1 MGLTDNGKIG
11 TICNRITSRNLLIVA
26 FVFLG
31 LLSFSLLITVIVQAR
46 KNHEINH
53 ETNNNELCLTR
64 GCISAATH
72 QLRSIDNTVLSNL
85 CTDFYTYACG
95 NWIKTHPIQSF
106 DVERTILGD
115 IIDRRNFEI
124 ERLLDAPI
132 SRTNERSWEYKLKTY
147 YTECLDDYARVPNS
161 GTYMI
166 GLIKDNAT
174 IDGWFMFDN
183 SVENAS
189 QVALLKN
196 QTLYQQ
202 MSHIHGD
209 FGALAIFGIRT
220 RFDENDTSIKRLEF
234 FPAGLTMEVNDYV
247 GTDSV
252 SMSRRA
258 ALQLY
263 IVEVVTLLA
272 MEAGINDTNLSDR
285 AFTVANDVFTVEE
298 FLAESLQRN
307 PTSNVPRTTT
317 LQEISAQFSFDFS
330 NLMAHELGDPSV
342 ISILTPIYLS
352 NTMYFT
358 DAFGYMSKDTDP
370 LFARM
375 IHNYLRWRLISTYI
389 DDLSYEY
396 VHAHRLYLNAYYG
409 HALHTSNDV
418 YCTREVIRRFP
429 LAIQHLYTMNVTRY
443 SNAITTVQTI
453 FDSLKNGF
461 KEYINENAKWMVDEE
476 TKNIAR
482 EKIDKLTAAIGYA
495 TIASDDASLDNYY
508 EKFFVNNDLHLENA
522 YHYHNFHRWSLSNSL
537 QNPNILDHWDY
548 FETRTSR
555 LFDYIALF
563 NRLFVIASGMH
574 EPLVNSE
581 WPWPVNMGSIGVLLA
596 QKLFASIDGPDGRT
610 HLPNGTRYDWWQSPT
625 IIGYNNSRNCITDYY
640 VRDLKTLTYNI
651 NGAEIQIPLAGEPF
665 SPTTL
670 RHIGA
675 LRFAYNTLM
684 KSNDIKSFKMPGT
697 NFTSQQT
704 FFLAYAQTQC
714 YQREE
719 LLQLI
724 RTQLGVYDERTALNA
739 ALIHMPEFAQA
750 FQCQSKENQCFD

>member
-46 KNHEINH
+46 KNHETNH

-147 YTECLDDYARVPNS
+147 YTECQDDYARVPNS

-202 MSHIHGD
+202 LSHIHGD

-252 SMSRRA
+252 SMSRLA

-272 MEAGINDTNLSDR
+272 REAGINDTNLSDR
-285 AFTVANDVFTVEE
+285 AFIVANDVFTVEK
-298 FLAESLQRN
+298 FLAESTFDDILK
-307 PTSNVPRTTT
+307 THSEDESNASYVSPLLNNVCFASSYYRFCFT
-317 LQEISAQFSFDFS
+317 LKSF
-330 NLMAHELGDPSV
+330 AKV
-342 ISILTPIYLS
+342 Y
-352 NTMYFT
+352 
-358 DAFGYMSKDTDP
+358 ADT
-370 LFARM
+370 
-375 IHNYLRWRLISTYI
+375 H
-389 DDLSYEY
+389 
-396 VHAHRLYLNAYYG
+396 
-409 HALHTSNDV
+409 
-418 YCTREVIRRFP
+418 VIRRFP